1 MLSADELI
9 ILGVSAADIQGEFV
23 TIREYNKP
31 WGKDYAD
38 IKNLESLGFMKFKS
52 AERISQTKQFSRR
65 SVITEAGRGI
75 AARPP
80 T

>member
-9 ILGVSAADIQGEFV
+9 ILVGSIADKQGEFI

-38 IKNLESLGFMKFKS
+38 IKNLESLGFMKFRS
-52 AERISQTKQFSRR
+52 AERIPLTKQFSRR
-65 SVITEAGRGI
+65 SGITDAGREV
-75 AARPP
+75 AARAP